1 MIALFVAITVVVII
15 LILLLIIVN
24 HIIKMVFKDYFRYK
38 ESRDEVRYILNQMY
52 NSINASSTNRT
63 FMEDIQDKSS
73 NLLAYCTRNEDHV
86 DLKWLEE
93 YKRLAIHLNM
103 NCVLWLKGSLG
114 EEQNN
119 AILLNVRNVIRHHN
133 FKFV

>member
-1 MIALFVAITVVVII
+1 MIALFVAIIVVVII
-15 LILLLIIVN
+15 LILLLI
-24 HIIKMVFKDYFRYK
+24 MVFKDYFRYK
-38 ESRDEVRYILNQMY
+38 ETRDEVRYILNQMH
-52 NSINASSTNRT
+52 NSINASPSNRT

-119 AILLNVRNVIRHHN
+119 AILLNVRNVIRHHT

>member
-1 MIALFVAITVVVII
+1 MIALFVAIIVVVII
-15 LILLLIIVN
+15 LILLLI
-24 HIIKMVFKDYFRYK
+24 MVFKDYFRYK

-52 NSINASSTNRT
+52 NSINASPTNRT

-119 AILLNVRNVIRHHN
+119 AILLNVRNIIRHHN

>member
-1 MIALFVAITVVVII
+1 MIALFVAIIIAVIV
-15 LILLLIIVN
+15 LILLLI
-24 HIIKMVFKDYFRYK
+24 MVFKDYFRYK

-52 NSINASSTNRT
+52 NSINASPTNRT

-103 NCVLWLKGSLG
+103 NCVLWLNGSLG

-119 AILLNVRNVIRHHN
+119 AILLNVRNIIRHHN

>member
-1 MIALFVAITVVVII
+1 MIALFVAIIIAVIV
-15 LILLLIIVN
+15 LILLLI
-24 HIIKMVFKDYFRYK
+24 MVFKDYFRYK

-52 NSINASSTNRT
+52 NSINASPTNRT

-119 AILLNVRNVIRHHN
+119 AILLNVRNIIRHHN